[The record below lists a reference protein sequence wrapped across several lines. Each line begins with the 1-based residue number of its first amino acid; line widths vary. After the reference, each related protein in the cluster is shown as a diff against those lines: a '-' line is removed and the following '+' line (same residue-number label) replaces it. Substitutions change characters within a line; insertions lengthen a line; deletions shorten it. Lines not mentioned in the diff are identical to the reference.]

1 MTTTTISFGSP
12 GWLSDNSWSWKYITR
27 GLHRTLQSLSAIH
40 NIYRESYN
48 LVKLSISAGV
58 THTSS
63 SSSSYEWES
72 PTSLIETVT
81 IAMWGVRWL
90 VSDGG
95 PQYWHQSDL
104 CCENSASWLD
114 WREREREREGEGPD
128 WECKFSLDWRAR
140 NDTTW
145 FIAINSTL
153 VCTSDSSLPLHPPST
168 ARVLLYWWQFHN

>member
-1 MTTTTISFGSP
+1 MKINTLLNTMTTTTISLGSP
-12 GWLSDNSWSWKYITR
+12 GWLSDNSWFWKYITR

-48 LVKLSISAGV
+48 LVKLSISAGL

-104 CCENSASWLD
+104 CCENSASKLD
-114 WREREREREGEGPD
+114 GRGERRPGLQILSRLESEQEMTHRD
-128 WECKFSLDWRAR
+128 
-140 NDTTW
+140 
-145 FIAINSTL
+145 
-153 VCTSDSSLPLHPPST
+153 SLPST
-168 ARVLLYWWQFHN
+168 KLWFVLQLQTSFFRLIQHLLIEC